1 MIMIRMDTN
10 HLKLTV
16 TGHAKPEET
25 DAYREICSA
34 ASALA
39 QAMVYAVTKYKEGA
53 ALDTLDYRPDSG
65 DLMVKMIAEEGYDK
79 QMRQVWELYGYG
91 MELLAQSH
99 PQSVKMIWDGAKVI
113 PGKEV
118 ARA

>member
-1 MIMIRMDTN
+1 MIMIRMDTK

-16 TGHAKPEET
+16 TGHALPSET

-39 QAMVYAVTKYKEGA
+39 QALVFAVTRYKEGA
-53 ALDTLDYRPDSG
+53 ALNELDYRPDSG
-65 DLMVKMIAEEGYDK
+65 DLMVHMFAEEGYEK
-79 QMRQVWELYGYG
+79 QMREIWEVYGYG

-99 PQSVKMIWDGAKVI
+99 PMSVKMIWDGAKVL

-118 ARA
+118 IRA